1 MQVVVIPAYNEG
13 QKIGRVIRGLFEHGF
28 THVVVVDD
36 GSTDDT
42 AGEARSSGATVLR
55 HVVNRGQGAALQTG
69 DEYALSQGATLVV
82 HFDADLQFNPADI
95 APAIE
100 ALTKAQAEVL
110 FGSRFLDARS
120 KLPWFKRVVI
130 LPVARVLNFFFTGLY
145 LSDAHNGFR
154 ILTRSAV
161 KKIVIRYDG
170 MAHNTD
176 IVRQVHANALPFIEF
191 PVEVTYHEYGQGVL
205 GGLRIVADLI
215 FGSFIK

>member
-1 MQVVVIPAYNEG
+1 MQVVVIPAYNEA

-69 DEYALSQGATLVV
+69 NEYALLLGAKLVI

-100 ALTKAQAEVL
+100 ALTVARADVL
-110 FGSRFLDARS
+110 FGSRFLDSRS
-120 KLPWFKRVVI
+120 QVPWFKRSAI
-130 LPVARVLNFFFTGLY
+130 LPVARVLNYFFTGLY

-154 ILTRSAV
+154 ILTRSAIE
-161 KKIVIRYDG
+161 KIVIRYDG

-176 IVRQVHANALPFIEF
+176 IVRQVHTNALPFIEF
-191 PVEVTYHEYGQGVL
+191 PVEVTYHEYGQGL
-205 GGLRIVADLI
+205 RGGIRIIIDLI
-215 FGSFIK
+215 FGSFIN